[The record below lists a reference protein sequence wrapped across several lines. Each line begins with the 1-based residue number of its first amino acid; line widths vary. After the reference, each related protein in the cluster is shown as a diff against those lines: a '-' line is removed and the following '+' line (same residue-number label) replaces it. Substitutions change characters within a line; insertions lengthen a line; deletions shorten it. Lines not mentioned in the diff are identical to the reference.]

1 MLHPA
6 GLSVYLWCTLLSFI
20 FMWYESL
27 LCQFVKYLGGFDG
40 DLLGKFIS
48 PKLLLLG
55 RELPLGLLATQN
67 QKGKGSDMDSLKTDY
82 SRADLERA
90 FKSTRKNR
98 SAGRIGSISGI
109 QNFVAKNS
117 FPPK

>member
-1 MLHPA
+1 
-6 GLSVYLWCTLLSFI
+6 
-20 FMWYESL
+20 MWYESL

-40 DLLGKFIS
+40 DLLGKFIG

-67 QKGKGSDMDSLKTDY
+67 LKGKGSDMDSLKTGY
-82 SRADLERA
+82 SRSKLDQVFR
-90 FKSTRKNR
+90 STKKNKT
-98 SAGRIGSISGI
+98 AGQIGSISGI
-109 QNFVAKNS
+109 QNFVARPS

>member
-1 MLHPA
+1 MDT
-6 GLSVYLWCTLLSFI
+6 V
-20 FMWYESL
+20 
-27 LCQFVKYLGGFDG
+27 G
-40 DLLGKFIS
+40 DLLGKFIR
-48 PKLLLLG
+48 LVQGLLG
-55 RELPLGLLATQN
+55 RELLQGPLATQN
-67 QKGKGSDMDSLKTDY
+67 LKGKGSDMDSLKTGY

-117 FPPK
+117 YPPK